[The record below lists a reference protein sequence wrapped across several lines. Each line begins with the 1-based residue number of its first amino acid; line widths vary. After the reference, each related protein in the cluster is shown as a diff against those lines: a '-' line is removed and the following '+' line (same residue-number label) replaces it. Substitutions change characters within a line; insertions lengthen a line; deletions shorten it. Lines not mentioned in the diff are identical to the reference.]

1 MSAPTLNDRA
11 LAELL
16 PGRWEILAT
25 NFPVWLLSAHINP
38 SVEYEVVRED
48 PLVLASVIRFETEDG
63 EEKTIHGRSRWTG
76 EDFVRRGRGFRRL
89 VKSRWSVG
97 GVSDAGHVV
106 TIRTEKSMM
115 FPEGVTLIVRDDVDT
130 ELLRA
135 HVANNSTRFGLT
147 AEDFA
152 SLGWM

>member
-1 MSAPTLNDRA
+1 MSTLNDRA
-11 LAELL
+11 LRDLL

-25 NFPVWLLSAHINP
+25 NFPVWLLTAHINP
-38 SVEYEVVRED
+38 SVEYDLLRED
-48 PLVLASVIRFETEDG
+48 PLVLGSVIRFETEDG
-63 EEKTIHGRSRWTG
+63 EEKAIHGRSRWTG
-76 EDFVRRGRGFRRL
+76 EDFVRSGTGLRRL

-97 GVSDAGHVV
+97 GVSEAGDVV
-106 TIRTEKSMM
+106 TIRTEKSLS

-130 ELLRA
+130 EQLRA

>member
-1 MSAPTLNDRA
+1 MSTPDDRA

-25 NFPVWLLSAHINP
+25 NFPVWLLTAHINP
-38 SVEYEVVRED
+38 SVEYELLNDD
-48 PLVLASVIRFETEDG
+48 PLTLGSVIRFETEDG
-63 EEKTIHGRSRWTG
+63 EEKAISGRSRWTG
-76 EDFVRRGRGFRRL
+76 EDFIRRGTGLRRAM
-89 VKSRWSVG
+89 KSRWSVA
-97 GVSDAGHVV
+97 GVSEAGHVV
-106 TIRTEKSMM
+106 TIRTEKSMAL
-115 FPEGVTLIVRDDVDT
+115 PEGVTLIVREGIDT

-135 HVANNSTRFGLT
+135 HVANNSARFGLT

>member
-1 MSAPTLNDRA
+1 MSTLTDRA

-16 PGRWEILAT
+16 PGRWAILAT

-38 SVEYEVVRED
+38 SIEYEVLKED
-48 PLVLASVIRFETEDG
+48 PLVLAGTIRYETEDG
-63 EEKTIHGRSRWTG
+63 EEKTVRGRSRWTG
-76 EDFVRRGRGFRRL
+76 EGFVRRGTGFRRL
-89 VKSRWSVG
+89 FASHWSVG
-97 GVSDAGHVV
+97 GVSEAGHVV
-106 TIRTEKSMM
+106 TIRTEKSSV
-115 FPEGVTLIVRDDVDT
+115 FPDGVTLIVREDVDT

-152 SLGWM
+152 SLGWL

>member
-1 MSAPTLNDRA
+1 MANTALNDQA
-11 LAELL
+11 LAGLL

-38 SVEYEVVRED
+38 SVEYEVVREH
-48 PLVLASVIRFETEDG
+48 PLVLASVIRYETEDG
-63 EEKTIHGRSRWTG
+63 EEKAVHGRSRWTG

-89 VKSRWSVG
+89 VKSRWSIG
-97 GVSDAGHVV
+97 GVSEAGHVV
-106 TIRTEKSMM
+106 TIRTEKSML
-115 FPEGVTLIVRDDVDT
+115 FPEGVTLIVREDVDT

>member
-1 MSAPTLNDRA
+1 METLDDRA
-11 LAELL
+11 LADLL

-25 NFPVWLLSAHINP
+25 NFPVWLLTAHLNP
-38 SVEYEVVRED
+38 SVEYELVRED

-63 EEKTIHGRSRWTG
+63 EEKEVHGRSHWTG
-76 EDFVRRGRGFRRL
+76 EDFIRRGTGIRRL

-97 GVSDAGHVV
+97 GVSEAGHVV
-106 TIRTEKSMM
+106 TIRTEKSLV
-115 FPEGVTLIVRDDVDT
+115 FPDGVTLIVREDVDT
-130 ELLRA
+130 DHLRA

-152 SLGWM
+152 SLGWF

>member
-1 MSAPTLNDRA
+1 MSTSTLNDRA
-11 LAELL
+11 LASLL

-63 EEKTIHGRSRWTG
+63 EEKAVHGRSRWTG

-97 GVSDAGHVV
+97 GVSEAGHVV
-106 TIRTEKSMM
+106 TIRSEKSML
-115 FPEGVTLIVRDDVDT
+115 FPEGVTLIVREDVDT

-135 HVANNSTRFGLT
+135 HVANNSDRFGLT

>member
-1 MSAPTLNDRA
+1 METLDDRA

-16 PGRWEILAT
+16 PGRWGILAT
-25 NFPVWLLSAHINP
+25 NFPVWLLTAHLNP
-38 SVEYEVVRED
+38 SVEYEVLRED

-63 EEKTIHGRSRWTG
+63 EEKAVHGRSRWTG
-76 EDFVRRGRGFRRL
+76 EDFIRRGTGVRRL

-97 GVSDAGHVV
+97 GVSEAGHVV
-106 TIRTEKSMM
+106 TIRTEKSMV
-115 FPEGVTLIVRDDVDT
+115 FPDGVTLIVREDVDT
-130 ELLRA
+130 EQLRA
-135 HVANNSTRFGLT
+135 HVANNSARFGLT

>member
-1 MSAPTLNDRA
+1 MTPLNDRA

-25 NFPVWLLSAHINP
+25 NFPVWLLTAHINP
-38 SVEYEVVRED
+38 SVEYEVLGDD
-48 PLVLASVIRFETEDG
+48 PLTLGSVLRFETEDG
-63 EEKTIHGRSRWTG
+63 EEKAIVGRSRWTG
-76 EDFVRRGRGFRRL
+76 DQFIRRGTGLHRL
-89 VKSRWSVG
+89 VKTYWSVG
-97 GVSDAGHVV
+97 GVSEAGHVV
-106 TIRTEKSMM
+106 TIRTEKSLV
-115 FPEGVTLIVRDDVDT
+115 FPEGVTLIVREDVDT

>member
-1 MSAPTLNDRA
+1 METLNDRA
-11 LAELL
+11 VAQLL

-25 NFPVWLLSAHINP
+25 NFPVWLLTAHINP
-38 SVEYEVVRED
+38 SVEYEVLKDD
-48 PLVLASVIRFETEDG
+48 PLVLGSVIRFETEDG
-63 EEKTIHGRSRWTG
+63 EEKAIAGRSRWTG
-76 EDFVRRGRGFRRL
+76 DGFVRRGTGLRSL
-89 VKSRWSVG
+89 VKSHWSIG
-97 GVSDAGHVV
+97 GVSEAGHVV
-106 TIRTEKSMM
+106 TIRTEKSMV